1 MDWLKGIIVHPIYC
15 RIMFRKKRILWAAG
29 GVVLVMILGALV
41 VIGQTRGRTQIQ
53 INIHQNRE
61 AILLSTFAEPPQFA
75 IWLENKK
82 NHKKQTVFVTHRA
95 GADDWEGKVAVPVAL
110 PRWYE
115 LFKVE
120 KQGRQAKEEEELI
133 SAITGAT
140 PKDDYFSVRAEVKP
154 GSEWI
159 CWIEM
164 NLAGDYNE
172 AYPQQ
177 KIESFEVDEFS
188 NGQPALLFRGEV
200 LAEEGSICKVQ
211 LVSQSIWDD
220 GNVRIEPVGDGV
232 VSAKNIFDE
241 ISLEIIQPKPKLI
254 EKHKISED
262 KTHKPFSDEK
272 K

>member
-1 MDWLKGIIVHPIYC
+1 MY
-15 RIMFRKKRILWAAG
+15 RNRKILWGLG
-29 GVVLVMILGALV
+29 GVLMLIILGV
-41 VIGQTRGRTQIQ
+41 VVLIGQTRGRTQIQ
-53 INIHQNRE
+53 ISIHLNKE

-82 NHKKQTVFVTHRA
+82 NHKCQSVFVTYRA
-95 GADDWEGKVAVPVAL
+95 GADDWEGKAAVPVAL

-115 LFKVE
+115 LFKVQ
-120 KQGRQAKEEEELI
+120 KAGRPAREEEKLI

-172 AYPQQ
+172 AFPQQ
-177 KIESFEVDEFS
+177 NIESFEVDEFS
-188 NGQPALLFRGEV
+188 NGQPALLYRGEV
-200 LAEEGSICKVQ
+200 LAEEGRIFNVQ

-220 GNVRIEPVGDGV
+220 GTVRVEPVADGV
-232 VSAKNIFDE
+232 VSARNVFDE
-241 ISLEIIQPKPKLI
+241 ISIEVIRPKPKLI
-254 EKHKISED
+254 EKHKISAEEQGNS
-262 KTHKPFSDEK
+262 TL
-272 K
+272 